1 MWPNCA
7 DCCNTWLR
15 SDHIASQ
22 NSSRCDLADPV
33 QITMYEDTEMSSM
46 LACTFTHFL
55 LFLFSPL
62 SHSVSGG
69 SMARKGRERTA
80 NVRWRVWLVS
90 TWWESRNSLELVPNH
105 PNHTLSSLSFLLS
118 MLACLFVFVPAAGNT
133 WLHFTKIDDNS
144 PGFNFCKVITST
156 KDGNNIFLRFS
167 LCVPNGQFVT
177 ESKCLIT
184 SALHSQPYFIFD

>member
-22 NSSRCDLADPV
+22 NGSRCDPADPV
-33 QITMYEDTEMSSM
+33 RITVHEDTDMSSVF
-46 LACTFTHFL
+46 ACTFTHFL

-62 SHSVSGG
+62 FHSVSGG

-90 TWWESRNSLELVPNH
+90 TWWESRNYRCSLELVPNH
-105 PNHTLSSLSFLLS
+105 LNHLDHTSSSSSFYQCWHV
-118 MLACLFVFVPAAGNT
+118 CLFFSRVPKQWHDRIMRSCRWKHVASF
-133 WLHFTKIDDNS
+133 H
-144 PGFNFCKVITST
+144 
-156 KDGNNIFLRFS
+156 KDRWQQS
-167 LCVPNGQFVT
+167 
-177 ESKCLIT
+177 
-184 SALHSQPYFIFD
+184 